1 MMDGLLLQTVE
12 GLGEPPLEPTACDIW
27 ELLEAEKE
35 CVARE
40 IKSAGSLCQ
49 RDLDGMQESQASEE
63 YVREVEWRQRGHL
76 EARLRDLCEAQD
88 RLRNG
93 AYCRCR
99 ECAAEI
105 DRRRLAADPAAAL
118 CMICQKS
125 TESEVVFYTM

>member
-12 GLGEPPLEPTACDIW
+12 GLGERPQAPTACDIW
-27 ELLEAEKE
+27 ESLEAEKE

-40 IKSAGSLCQ
+40 IMAARPLCH

-63 YVREVEWRQRGHL
+63 YVRELEWQQREHL
-76 EARLRDLCEAQD
+76 RARLRDLCEAED
-88 RLRNG
+88 RLRDG
-93 AYCRCR
+93 VYGRCR
-99 ECAAEI
+99 KCAAEI

-125 TESEVVFYTM
+125 TDSEVVFYTM